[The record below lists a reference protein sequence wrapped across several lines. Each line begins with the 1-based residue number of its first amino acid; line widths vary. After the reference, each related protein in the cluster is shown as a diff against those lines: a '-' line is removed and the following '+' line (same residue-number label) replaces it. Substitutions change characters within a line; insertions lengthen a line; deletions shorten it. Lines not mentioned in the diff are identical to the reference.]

1 MTAACHLEVLVEEP
15 SMEAFLSELLDRLLL
30 GKCTFKVHPFQGK
43 SDLLDKLEAR
53 LRAYAAWLPVDHRVV
68 VVVDR
73 DDEDCHELKRRLED
87 IARRSGLSTRSTPR
101 SGFWQVVNRIVV
113 EELESWYFGDWQA
126 VCTAYPRVQD
136 RISRNKKHRD
146 PDAIQGAWEAF
157 ERVMQRYGYFK
168 AGLRKVEL
176 ARSLGPLIERE
187 RSSSR
192 SFNTFCDAI
201 LEAVA

>member
-43 SDLLDKLEAR
+43 SDLLNKLEAR

-113 EELESWYFGDWQA
+113 EDWN
-126 VCTAYPRVQD
+126 RG
-136 RISRNKKHRD
+136 IS
-146 PDAIQGAWEAF
+146 AIGKLCALLTQGSKTGSAET
-157 ERVMQRYGYFK
+157 
-168 AGLRKVEL
+168 
-176 ARSLGPLIERE
+176 RSIATLMPYRE
-187 RSSSR
+187 PGRLSS
-192 SFNTFCDAI
+192 A
-201 LEAVA
+201 